1 MSGRKETMSRPAITL
16 LCAAGVTLALALPMS
31 DRPGAQSAAA
41 QATGGAF
48 ADYRWRSIGPASIG
62 GRISDV
68 EALDSDFRTAY
79 VAAAS
84 GGVWKTT
91 NAGTTWTPIF
101 DRYGAASIGDIALSQ
116 KDPNIIW
123 VGTGEANNR
132 NSVAWGDGIYKSI
145 DGGTNFEHRGLRDTH
160 QIARVVIHP
169 ANPDIVYAAAVGN
182 LWGHTGQRGV
192 FKTSDGGKTWQKL
205 TGGLPDDAKTGATDL
220 VIDPSNPN
228 VLYAAMYERLRRP
241 YRFDSGGANG
251 GIFKTT
257 DGGRTWRKLSK
268 GLPAGDTGRI
278 GLDLYRRNPRIVMAM
293 VEHGF
298 QPAQNS
304 PDYADM
310 TKLGSGIYRSED
322 GGESWRYVN
331 RYNNRPFYYSQI
343 RINPSDDQLV
353 YFLTTSFRWSRDGG
367 RTITAA
373 PPPFGGNYDHHAM
386 WIDPSNKDRFWLGKD
401 KGLTLTFDHGSTF
414 VYFDNL
420 PIAQY
425 YAIDADMREPYAI
438 YGGLQ
443 DNGSF
448 AAMSFTRD
456 VLGIRNDSAYK
467 MHWGDGM
474 HALVDPR
481 DWRVVYSSA
490 ENASFRLF
498 DPLTRTDTS
507 RRPTPRNIV
516 NFAEATKVDPAAP
529 DAGDVLRFNWQAPM
543 ILSPHDPDVVY
554 LGGNYVLRTDD
565 KGLTWR
571 IVSRDL
577 SRARPE
583 TIDVNSGGL
592 TPDNSGAEAYA
603 TVVSLSESRLVRGLI
618 WAGTDDGNVQVTRDG
633 GATWTRVDEAITGVP
648 KALWVSDVEASSA
661 NPDTAYVTFD
671 GHHSDNREP
680 WLFKTTDGGKT
691 WTNLS
696 GSLTP
701 GHPIY
706 VLVESSRNPSLLFVG
721 TEFGIQVS
729 FNGGRHWQPF
739 GGAMQNGMPTVAVH
753 DLIIHP
759 RDRDL
764 IAATHGRGL
773 YILDDISALEEM
785 TPQVATKP
793 VHIFTQRRATVWVDQ
808 SRSGQLGEN
817 TWAGE
822 NPPSVAPVNFAN
834 RDRARLQNTP
844 IITFAMSPQATG
856 SATLEIASPDGRTR
870 SIQIPAKAGVTRYR
884 WDGRMDAGGGGR
896 GGRAGGGRAAG
907 PPPADPPAAAGAAQG
922 GARGRGAGGGEEGGP
937 APQRGGGGRGGG
949 AGAIEPGTYV
959 ITLTLGNDKA
969 TGTLTVRADPVLR

>member
-1 MSGRKETMSRPAITL
+1 MRKSTLMMAAAAATVMVGLAATGR
-16 LCAAGVTLALALPMS
+16 PM
-31 DRPGAQSAAA
+31 AQSAPP
-41 QATGGAF
+41 QEATGPF

-62 GRISDV
+62 GRVTDV
-68 EALDSDFRTAY
+68 EALDADFRIAL

-101 DRYGAASIGDIALSQ
+101 DRYGAASIGDVALSQ

-132 NSVAWGDGIYKSI
+132 NSVAWGDGVYKSTN
-145 DGGTNFEHRGLRDTH
+145 GGESFEHMGLRDTH

-169 ANPDIVYAAAVGN
+169 ANPDIVYVAAIGN
-182 LWGHTGQRGV
+182 LWGYTGQRGV
-192 FKTSDGGKTWQKL
+192 FKTTDGGKTWQKL
-205 TGGLPDDAKTGATDL
+205 GGGLPDDGKTGGTDL

-228 VLYAAMYERLRRP
+228 VLYAAMYQRLRLP
-241 YRFDSGGANG
+241 YRFDSGGPNG

-257 DGGRTWRKLSK
+257 DGGRTWRKLTK
-268 GLPAGDTGRI
+268 GLPSGDTGRI
-278 GLDLYRRNPRIVMAM
+278 GLDVYRRNPRIVMAM

-304 PDYADM
+304 PDHADM
-310 TKLGSGIYRSED
+310 TRLGTGVYRSED
-322 GGESWRYVN
+322 GGDTWRYLN
-331 RYNNRPFYYSQI
+331 RYNNRPFYYSQV

-353 YFLTTSFRWSRDGG
+353 YFLTTTFRWSRDGG

-373 PPPFGGNYDHHAM
+373 TAPFGSNYDYHAM

-401 KGLTLTFDHGSTF
+401 KGLTLTYDHGSTF

-425 YAIDADMREPYAI
+425 YAIDADMRDPYAI

-474 HALVDPR
+474 HALADPR

-490 ENASFRLF
+490 ENGSFRLF

-507 RRPTPRNIV
+507 RRPRAQNIL
-516 NFAEATKVDPAAP
+516 NYAESVGSAT
-529 DAGDVLRFNWQAPM
+529 GDQALRFNWQSPM
-543 ILSPHDPDVVY
+543 TLSPHDPDVIY
-554 LGGNYVLRTDD
+554 LGANRVLRTHD
-565 KGLTWR
+565 KGVTWR
-571 IVSRDL
+571 IISPDL

-583 TIDVNSGGL
+583 TIDVDSGGI
-592 TPDNSGAEAYA
+592 TRDNTGAETYG

-633 GATWTRVDEAITGVP
+633 GATWTRVDEPIPGLP
-648 KALWVSDVEASSA
+648 KDLWVSDVEASA
-661 NPDTAYVTFD
+661 AHPDTAYVAFD
-671 GHHSDNREP
+671 GHRSDNRDP

-696 GSLTP
+696 GTLNP

-706 VLVESSRNPSLLFVG
+706 VLVESAHNPNLLFVG
-721 TEFGIQVS
+721 TEFGVQMS
-729 FNGGRHWQPF
+729 LNAGRTWQPF
-739 GGAMQNGMPTVAVH
+739 GGQMRNGMPTVAVH

-773 YILDDISALEEM
+773 YVLDDISALEEM
-785 TPQVATKP
+785 RPEVATKP
-793 VHIFTQRRATVWVDQ
+793 VHVFTQRKATIWVDQ

-817 TWAGE
+817 TWTGE
-822 NPPSVAPVNFAN
+822 NPPFIAPVNFGN

-844 IITFAMSPQATG
+844 LITLAMSPNASGT
-856 SATLEIASPDGRTR
+856 ATLEITSPDGRTR
-870 SIQIPAKAGVTRYR
+870 SISIPARAGITRYR
-884 WDGRMDAGGGGR
+884 WDGRMEAGGGR
-896 GGRAGGGRAAG
+896 GGGRGGG
-907 PPPADPPAAAGAAQG
+907 G
-922 GARGRGAGGGEEGGP
+922 GARGMAPPAVTPPPATAVQGAAGGRGAGAEQPP
-937 APQRGGGGRGGG
+937 APQRGGGAGRGTGRGGG
-949 AGAIEPGTYV
+949 GGALEPGTYML
-959 ITLTLGNDKA
+959 TLTLGSDKA
-969 TGTLTVRADPVLR
+969 TGTLSVRADPILSAR